1 MGQERPG
8 AQPLGGGTP
17 GQMPPISGGGTGG
30 SGAPRLGVLIVAGVI
45 VLALVAG
52 LLFVVLRPKGG
63 ETVDPGGDPTHP
75 QPTAQPS
82 ETDAE
87 GGNGG
92 EQSGEIDCMAGNQEA
107 VSVRPGEDNQ
117 TAGVVFRIPE
127 EFVFRPNASYFPYL
141 NDIAARTTPPDEDD
155 QLGVVVGGLPT
166 EAGFQ
171 NQEQASKDLFE
182 CLTTSM
188 DSDSGF
194 TGFDVQDTTEQQ
206 VGSVPGYATE
216 GIASYKDSKK
226 LWTVH
231 TLDSGTEGIWTVVI
245 TIEPVDDPAASK
257 KLDETLDS
265 VRA

>member
-1 MGQERPG
+1 M
-8 AQPLGGGTP
+8 GGTP
-17 GQMPPISGGGTGG
+17 GQPPPISGGTPNG
-30 SGAPRLGVLIVAGVI
+30 SGGPRLGLLITAGVV

-52 LLFVVLRPKGG
+52 LLFMILRPNGN
-63 ETVDPGGDPTHP
+63 ETVDPGGDPTQP
-75 QPTAQPS
+75 QPTVQPTQDGG
-82 ETDAE
+82 EGGNGGTGGE

-216 GIASYKDSKK
+216 GIASYKDSKE

-257 KLDETLDS
+257 KLDEILDS